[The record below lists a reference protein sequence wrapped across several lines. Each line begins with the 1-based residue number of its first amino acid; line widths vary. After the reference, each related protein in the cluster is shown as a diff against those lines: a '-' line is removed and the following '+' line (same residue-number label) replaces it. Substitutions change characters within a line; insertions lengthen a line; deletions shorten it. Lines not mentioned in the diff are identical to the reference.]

1 MTDTTTIDTGHFRE
15 LLEAE
20 RERIASALEH
30 LHESNSTSLE
40 DETDDIPSDN
50 HLGDTASAT
59 LERSIDAGLE
69 EGAEQTLAAIDA
81 ALERIEAGT
90 YGTCERCGKPIG
102 EERLEAI
109 PYATLCIEDKRKQEQ
124 G

>member
-1 MTDTTTIDTGHFRE
+1 MSETTIDTARFRQ
-15 LLEAE
+15 LLEEE
-20 RERIASALEH
+20 RARIASSLEH
-30 LHESNSTSLE
+30 LHASNSTSLD
-40 DETDDIPSDN
+40 DETDEIPSDN
-50 HLGDTASAT
+50 HLGDTATAT
-59 LERSIDAGLE
+59 VDREIDYGLE

-109 PYATLCIEDKRKQEQ
+109 PHATLCIDDKRLQEH